1 MFLLIYK
8 DRRGMQ
14 DARGN
19 SSCLSRG
26 SLLLADEPGAPD
38 KRQLCA
44 TGLDAAAAVV
54 SCSCELVLAS
64 VPQTSGDR
72 TRSARASPAGSCC
85 SPSAPLGLQRLLT
98 ESAGGDISVV
108 GSLMDFR
115 SGSLPVPQEHSI
127 FITSFL

>member
-1 MFLLIYK
+1 
-8 DRRGMQ
+8 MQ
-14 DARGN
+14 DAGGN

-26 SLLLADEPGAPD
+26 SPLLADEPGAPD

-44 TGLDAAAAVV
+44 TGLDAAAAAV

-64 VPQTSGDR
+64 VPQTSGDGPGLLVLPR
-72 TRSARASPAGSCC
+72 PGSSC
-85 SPSAPLGLQRLLT
+85 SPSAPLGLRRLLT
-98 ESAGGDISVV
+98 ESAGGDISMV

-127 FITSFL
+127 FITSFF

>member
-1 MFLLIYK
+1 
-8 DRRGMQ
+8 MQ
-14 DARGN
+14 DAGGN

-26 SLLLADEPGAPD
+26 SPLLADEPGAPD

-44 TGLDAAAAVV
+44 TGFDAAV

-64 VPQTSGDR
+64 VPQTSGDGPGLLVLPR
-72 TRSARASPAGSCC
+72 PGSSC

-115 SGSLPVPQEHSI
+115 SGSSPVPQEHSV
-127 FITSFL
+127 FITSFF